1 MNSFDLAGTPCLV
14 FDPEPLNAFEN
25 IKAILAAT
33 IQDEPLEAY
42 FWE

>member
-14 FDPEPLNAFEN
+14 FEPAPLNAFES

-33 IQDEPLEAY
+33 IDEEPLEA
-42 FWE
+42 